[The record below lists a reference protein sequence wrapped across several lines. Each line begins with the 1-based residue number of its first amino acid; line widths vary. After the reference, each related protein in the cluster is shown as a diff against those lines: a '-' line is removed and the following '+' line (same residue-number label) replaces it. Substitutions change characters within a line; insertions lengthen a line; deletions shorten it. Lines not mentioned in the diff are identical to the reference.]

1 MRGGVDLES
10 PSPCPNNTLLLCFL
24 HLLFNFGNPKEEEI
38 IFSVIAQESP
48 MNHINS
54 IELYTCFS

>member
-1 MRGGVDLES
+1 MDLDPPR
-10 PSPCPNNTLLLCFL
+10 PSPNNTLLLCFL
-24 HLLFNFGNPKEEEI
+24 HFLFNFGNPEEDEI
-38 IFSVIAQESP
+38 IFSVTAQESP